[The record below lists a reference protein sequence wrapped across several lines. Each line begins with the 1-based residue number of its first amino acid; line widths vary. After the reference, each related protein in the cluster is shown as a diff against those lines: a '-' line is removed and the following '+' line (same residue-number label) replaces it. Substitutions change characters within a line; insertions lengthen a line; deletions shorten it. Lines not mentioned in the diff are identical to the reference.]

1 MFADAEVLVS
11 ERETLA
17 VPVSAVGRSDKGPT
31 LMKVRDGAVLQITV
45 ETGVRDS
52 GWVEILSGV
61 EAGEM
66 IVTKAGAFVRD
77 GDRINPVPA
86 TN

>member
-1 MFADAEVLVS
+1 
-11 ERETLA
+11 
-17 VPVSAVGRSDKGPT
+17 VPV
-31 LMKVRDGAVLQITV
+31 Q
-45 ETGVRDS
+45 TGIRDS
-52 GWVEILSGV
+52 GWVEILSGL
-61 EAGEM
+61 EAGDT

>member
-1 MFADAEVLVS
+1 VKRVQDGLV
-11 ERETLA
+11 TQ
-17 VPVSAVGRSDKGPT
+17 VPVK
-31 LMKVRDGAVLQITV
+31 
-45 ETGVRDS
+45 TGIRDS
-52 GWVEILSGV
+52 GWVEILSGL
-61 EAGEM
+61 EAGDT